1 MITIQFVYKTEAGKI
16 ESYKV
21 VAMEN
26 FNELIFLN

>member
-1 MITIQFVYKTEAGKI
+1 MITIQFVYTTEAGKI

-21 VAMEN
+21 IEVKN